1 MLDELLGRAHL
12 KERIAELEAE
22 TESLERQLAA
32 EQDRRSEAA
41 RARQDAEE
49 RENRLQD
56 RVTELEDHVERLQA
70 ADEGGPSYRRTESL
84 RGDRLT
90 AVLDRLE
97 SLSGGPETILA
108 AYVADGSDL
117 PGAVTDAFGTRS
129 ALVARAAPCLA
140 VTDDAGLLSAT
151 LSAPVAPE
159 PFTAW
164 DSEMQLER
172 DWFEPRGSYTLA
184 LVRSDL
190 FAMGSYEGTDRV
202 AFHGFDSD
210 LQTQHSKGGFSQARF
225 ERLRDAQIE
234 SHLERCRAA
243 LAERDVE
250 RCYLVG
256 EGTVLHE
263 LRDVADRTAT
273 VDASGDPEAALDDA
287 WRAFWTVRL
296 HAV

>member
-41 RARQDAEE
+41 RARQNAEE

-56 RVTELEDHVERLQA
+56 RVTELEDRVERLQA
-70 ADEGGPSYRRTESL
+70 EEGDGATYHRTESL
-84 RGDRLT
+84 RGDRL
-90 AVLDRLE
+90 AAIVDRLE
-97 SLSGGPETILA
+97 SVAGGPETILS
-108 AYVADGSDL
+108 AYVSDGSDL
-117 PGAVTDAFGTRS
+117 PAAVTDAFGRRS

-140 VTDDAGLLSAT
+140 VTDDAGLFAAT

-159 PFTAW
+159 PFAAW
-164 DSEMQLER
+164 DSEIRLER
-172 DWFEPRGSYTLA
+172 DWFEPRGAYTLA
-184 LVRSDL
+184 LLRSDL

-243 LAERDVE
+243 LAERDVD

-263 LRDVADRTAT
+263 LRDVADVTAT
-273 VDASGDPEAALDDA
+273 VDASGDPEDALDDA